1 MIMLMW
7 SCMRRTQMV
16 RNGKPRTN
24 KFVKFVKI
32 GKKFVKFVKI
42 GGKT

>member
-1 MIMLMW
+1 MNQ
-7 SCMRRTQMV
+7 SR
-16 RNGKPRTN
+16 PRTN

-32 GKKFVKFVKI
+32 GKKIVKFVKF